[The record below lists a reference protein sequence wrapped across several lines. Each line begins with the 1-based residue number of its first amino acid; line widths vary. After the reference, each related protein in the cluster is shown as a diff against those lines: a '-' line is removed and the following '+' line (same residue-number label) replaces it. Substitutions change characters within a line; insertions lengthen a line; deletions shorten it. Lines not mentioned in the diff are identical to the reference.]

1 MFSTC
6 GSEESPIIE
15 QELVAQIVESR
26 WLSEKCLFA
35 FFFYLVGIF
44 CSCYHQKDENS
55 GGTKRDES
63 GKAWNIFAMGEE
75 FNLRDTLRELLPV
88 KRLP

>member
-6 GSEESPIIE
+6 GSEESPVVE
-15 QELVAQIVESR
+15 QELVAQIVERR
-26 WLSEKCLFA
+26 WLSENCLFA
-35 FFFYLVGIF
+35 LFGVF

-55 GGTKRDES
+55 GGTERDEG
-63 GKAWNIFAMGEE
+63 GKAWNIFAIGEE
-75 FNLRDTLRELLPV
+75 LNLRDTLRELLPV